1 VILPLILMIAAGYV
15 VHKAVGLDLRT
26 LSRVNVYLLVPCF
39 IFSHLYHFRLG
50 LREAGSVIAFTWA
63 VMAGVGLL
71 AYLLARWRK
80 LPRSLAVAFV
90 VATIFYNSGNYGLT
104 VIELVFGEDSEA
116 VDLQALV
123 LTSQNVLS
131 FTIGAF
137 FISTGA
143 RSVKDSLRKVAKYPI
158 LPAVVGAVA
167 FRLLDVPLPHFVDVP
182 LGRMAGALAPIGLAT
197 LGAQLANVS
206 QVSRLVPLV
215 AASVMRLC
223 VGPVVGLALIYA
235 AGFDGLLAQVL
246 LISSCVPTAVN
257 SAILSIEFDAE
268 ADFAS
273 QAVVLSTVL
282 SMVTVPVVVS
292 MALRMF

>member
-1 VILPLILMIAAGYV
+1 MILPLLLMIAAGYIV
-15 VHKAVGLDLRT
+15 QKAIGLDLRT

-50 LREAGSVIAFTWA
+50 LREAGSVVAFTWA

-71 AYLLARWRK
+71 AFALARWRK

-104 VIELVFGEDSEA
+104 VIELVFGEDSPA

-131 FTIGAF
+131 FTVGAF

-143 RSVKDSLRKVAKYPI
+143 RSVRDSIRKVAGYPI
-158 LPAVVGAVA
+158 LPAVVGALA
-167 FRLLDVPLPHFVDVP
+167 FRLLNIPLPHFVDVP
-182 LGRMAGALAPIGLAT
+182 LARMASSLAPIGLAT

-206 QVSRLVPLV
+206 QIGRFLPLV
-215 AASVMRLC
+215 AASVLRLC
-223 VGPVVGLALIYA
+223 VGPALGLLLIHVT
-235 AGFDGLLAQVL
+235 GMHGLLAQVL
-246 LISSCVPTAVN
+246 LISSSVPTAVN

-268 ADFAS
+268 AEFAS

-282 SMVTVPVVVS
+282 SMVTVSVVVGL
-292 MALRMF
+292 ALRMF

>member
-1 VILPLILMIAAGYV
+1 MILPLILMIAAGYLV
-15 VHKAVGLDLRT
+15 QKAVGLDLRT

-39 IFSHLYHFRLG
+39 IFSHLYHFSLG
-50 LREAGSVIAFTWA
+50 LRAAGSVVGFTWA

-71 AYLLARWRK
+71 AFLLARWRK

-104 VIELVFGEDSEA
+104 VIELVFGEDSPA

-131 FTIGAF
+131 FTVGAF

-143 RSVKDSLRKVAKYPI
+143 RSVPESIRKVAKYPI
-158 LPAVVGAVA
+158 LPAVLAAVA
-167 FRLLDVPLPHFVDVP
+167 FRLLHVPLPRFLDVPL
-182 LGRMAGALAPIGLAT
+182 LRMASALAPIGLAT

-206 QVSRLVPLV
+206 GIGRLLPLFG
-215 AASVMRLC
+215 ASFLRLC
-223 VGPVVGLALIYA
+223 VGPALGLLLILA
-235 AGFDGLLAQVL
+235 TGIDGLLAQVL
-246 LISSCVPTAVN
+246 LISSSVPTAVN

-282 SMVTVPVVVS
+282 SMATVSVVVGL
-292 MALRMF
+292 ALRLF

>member
-1 VILPLILMIAAGYV
+1 MILPLILMIAAGNIV
-15 VHKAVGLDLRT
+15 QRSIGLDLRT

-39 IFSHLYHFRLG
+39 IFSHLYHFSLS
-50 LREAGSVIAFTWA
+50 LREAGVVVGYTWA
-63 VMAGVGLL
+63 VMAGGGLL
-71 AYLLARWRK
+71 AFLLARWRK
-80 LPRSLAVAFV
+80 LPRSLAVAFI

-104 VIELVFGEDSEA
+104 VIELVFGEDSDA
-116 VDLQALV
+116 VDIQALV

-143 RSVKDSLRKVAKYPI
+143 RSARESLRKVARYPI
-158 LPAVVGAVA
+158 LPAVLAAVA
-167 FRLLDVPLPHFVDVP
+167 FRLLHVPLPQFVDVP
-182 LGRMAGALAPIGLAT
+182 LARMASALAPIGLAT

-206 QVSRLVPLV
+206 GVGRLLPLFG
-215 AASVMRLC
+215 ASVLRLC
-223 VGPVVGLALIYA
+223 VGPGLGLLLIYA
-235 AGFDGLLAQVL
+235 TGINGLLAQVL
-246 LISSCVPTAVN
+246 LISSSVPTAVN

-282 SMVTVPVVVS
+282 SMVTVSVVVS

>member
-1 VILPLILMIAAGYV
+1 M
-15 VHKAVGLDLRT
+15 
-26 LSRVNVYLLVPCF
+26 
-39 IFSHLYHFRLG
+39 
-50 LREAGSVIAFTWA
+50 
-63 VMAGVGLL
+63 
-71 AYLLARWRK
+71 
-80 LPRSLAVAFV
+80 
-90 VATIFYNSGNYGLT
+90 
-104 VIELVFGEDSEA
+104 FGEDSEA

-143 RSVKDSLRKVAKYPI
+143 RSVRDSLLKVAKYPI
-158 LPAVVGAVA
+158 LPAVLGAVG
-167 FRLLDVPLPHFVDVP
+167 FRLLHVPLPQFVDVP
-182 LGRMAGALAPIGLAT
+182 LTRMASSLAPIGLAT
-197 LGAQLANVS
+197 LGAQLASVS
-206 QVSRLVPLV
+206 QVSRIVPLF

-223 VGPVVGLALIYA
+223 VGPAIGLLLIYA
-235 AGFDGLLAQVL
+235 TGLDGLLAQVL
-246 LISSCVPTAVN
+246 LISSSVPTAVN

-282 SMVTVPVVVS
+282 SMVTVSLVVS

>member
-1 VILPLILMIAAGYV
+1 MIAAGYLV
-15 VHKAVGLDLRT
+15 QKAVGLDLRT

-39 IFSHLYHFRLG
+39 IFSHLYHFGLG
-50 LREAGSVIAFTWA
+50 LREAGSVVAFTWA
-63 VMAGVGLL
+63 VMAGVGVL
-71 AYLLARWRK
+71 AFLLARWRK

-131 FTIGAF
+131 FTVGAF

-158 LPAVVGAVA
+158 LPAVVGAVG

-182 LGRMAGALAPIGLAT
+182 LTRMASALAPIGLAT

-206 QVSRLVPLV
+206 QVSRLAPLF
-215 AASVMRLC
+215 AASVLRLC
-223 VGPVVGLALIYA
+223 VGPAVGLALIYA

-246 LISSCVPTAVN
+246 LISSSVPTAVN

-282 SMVTVPVVVS
+282 SMVTVSVVMS
-292 MALRMF
+292 LALKMF